1 MSNAYKISKEE
12 LFFLKK
18 ALLFCLVL
26 IGLSL
31 VLFDTILKD
40 YYLKIYPLQFAVVS
54 LVTVISHLKLMN
66 SFQLNTRRFNTTFL
80 SVMSI
85 KLFLYLVFILICLLI
100 DRTSAFN
107 FVITFLLLYLGFTI
121 FEVIEISNF
130 LKKNPK
136 SSN

>member
-1 MSNAYKISKEE
+1 MISKEKR
-12 LFFLKK
+12 FFLKK

-31 VLFDTILKD
+31 ILYDTVIKD
-40 YYLKIYPLQFAVVS
+40 YYLKIFPLQFAVVA
-54 LVTVISHLKLMN
+54 LVTVISHLRLMS
-66 SFQLNTRRFNTTFL
+66 SFQLNPRRFNTTFL

-85 KLFLYLVFILICLLI
+85 KLFIYLVFILVCLLI
-100 DRTSAFN
+100 DRTSAVN
-107 FVITFLLLYLGFTI
+107 FVITFLVLYLLFTI
-121 FEVIEISNF
+121 FEVVEISNF

>member
-1 MSNAYKISKEE
+1 MINNEKR
-12 LFFLKK
+12 FFLKK

-31 VLFDTILKD
+31 ILYDTVLKEF
-40 YYLKIYPLQFAVVS
+40 YLKMFPLQFSIVA
-54 LVTVISHLKLMN
+54 LVTVISHLRLMN
-66 SFQLNTRRFNTTFL
+66 SFQLNNRRFNTTFL

-85 KLFLYLVFILICLLI
+85 KLFIYLVFILVCLLI
-100 DRTSAFN
+100 DRTSAVN
-107 FVITFLLLYLGFTI
+107 FVITFLVLYLGFTI

-130 LKKNPK
+130 LQKKSK

>member
-1 MSNAYKISKEE
+1 MINKEKR
-12 LFFLKK
+12 FFLKK

-31 VLFDTILKD
+31 VLYDTVLKD
-40 YYLKIYPLQFAVVS
+40 FYMNIYPLQFAVIA
-54 LVTVISHLKLMN
+54 LVTVISHLRLMN

-85 KLFLYLVFILICLLI
+85 KLFIYLVFILVCLLI
-100 DRTSAFN
+100 DRTSAVN
-107 FVITFLLLYLGFTI
+107 FVITFLILYLGFTI

>member
-1 MSNAYKISKEE
+1 MINKEKR
-12 LFFLKK
+12 FFLKK
-18 ALLFCLVL
+18 ALLFCLVI

-31 VLFDTILKD
+31 VLYDTVLKD
-40 YYLKIYPLQFAVVS
+40 LYLKIFPLQFAVIA
-54 LVTVISHLKLMN
+54 LVTVISHLRLMN
-66 SFQLNTRRFNTTFL
+66 SFELNTRRFNTTFL

-85 KLFLYLVFILICLLI
+85 KLFIYLVFILTCLLI
-100 DRTSAFN
+100 DRTKAVN
-107 FVITFLLLYLGFTI
+107 FVITFLILYFVFTI

>member
-1 MSNAYKISKEE
+1 MINKEK

-31 VLFDTILKD
+31 ILYDTVLKD
-40 YYLKIYPLQFAVVS
+40 FYMKVYPLQFAVVS
-54 LVTVISHLKLMN
+54 LVTVFSHLKLMN

-85 KLFLYLVFILICLLI
+85 KLLIYIVFLLICLLI
-100 DRTSAFN
+100 DRTKAVN
-107 FVITFLLLYLGFTI
+107 FVITFLVLYMCFTI
-121 FEVIEISNF
+121 FEVIEISNY